1 MTSGSLKK
9 ASEVH
14 PELFHYT
21 GWAGVEG
28 ILRTQS
34 LWATHWRYLNDPTE
48 LRTARDLL
56 PKLIA
61 PAFAAKLRE
70 RIRRDPEFARSL
82 RSDIQ
87 VDEAAVEGAY
97 EMVEKMHDTLC
108 PDNPEKQVFEFY
120 VSSFCTH
127 ERDHGGV
134 REHGLLSQWRA
145 YGRDGGFALVFDTL
159 GLEALMEVEAKA
171 WPCHLSLGDV
181 AYSSDSAEV
190 VRERLDGLRELGASA
205 FEFAVQPSE
214 ESASKTLNPALNC
227 YPFFKHWA
235 YSDEREV
242 RLLAVLN
249 GAAARDEHARA
260 GESWPERPRV
270 SFQRNGCVLPTI
282 HLFEDLAVD
291 WVPRLPIRRIIVGP
305 GPRQDDSMRR
315 LGNLLNALV
324 LPIPYW
330 RSVIPLRW

>member
-48 LRTARDLL
+48 PRTARDLL

-108 PDNPEKQVFEFY
+108 PDNPEKQVFEFH
-120 VSSFCTH
+120 VSSF
-127 ERDHGGV
+127 
-134 REHGLLSQWRA
+134 
-145 YGRDGGFALVFDTL
+145 
-159 GLEALMEVEAKA
+159 
-171 WPCHLSLGDV
+171 
-181 AYSSDSAEV
+181 
-190 VRERLDGLRELGASA
+190 
-205 FEFAVQPSE
+205 
-214 ESASKTLNPALNC
+214 
-227 YPFFKHWA
+227 
-235 YSDEREV
+235 
-242 RLLAVLN
+242 
-249 GAAARDEHARA
+249 
-260 GESWPERPRV
+260 
-270 SFQRNGCVLPTI
+270 
-282 HLFEDLAVD
+282 
-291 WVPRLPIRRIIVGP
+291 
-305 GPRQDDSMRR
+305 
-315 LGNLLNALV
+315 
-324 LPIPYW
+324 
-330 RSVIPLRW
+330 